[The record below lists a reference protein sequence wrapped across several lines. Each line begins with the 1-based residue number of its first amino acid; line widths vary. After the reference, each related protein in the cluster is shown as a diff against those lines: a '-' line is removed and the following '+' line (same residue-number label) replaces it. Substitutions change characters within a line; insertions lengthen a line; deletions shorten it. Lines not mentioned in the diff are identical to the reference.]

1 MQSRLLLKLCV
12 TVGVLLS
19 TMCLAGYAK
28 PAAPKSASKQP
39 VKPQISIESIDPKA
53 KDEYLTKLKEKVM
66 RFWTPAKG
74 EAAQVTVTM
83 RIHKDGHT
91 SWVRLKPKSSIDA
104 VNQAAEDA
112 LTYAGKFSNLPNGFP
127 EVIDVQLDFNSDYNP
142 TSGIGYSRPGRTI
155 LEKAANL
162 YSAGITRQ
170 HQGNMDGAIE
180 QLNQAIEL
188 TPHDGRVRD
197 ALVKLYMEKA
207 STQQGDS
214 ALETLHKALLLDA
227 RRAKIRTRYNEVLA
241 QLGKKDDFAE
251 HVAMARNY
259 VSQDKL
265 DDAISEY
272 GEAWT
277 KEKKPEVIIEINAA
291 CKLKK
296 NTAAFIK
303 WESAAKEHKSADV
316 KTAFEQAR
324 LAYEPLRDSFK
335 KYVADLTAST
345 QAKASSDS
353 QTSTGA
359 ATEEAKAPSD
369 SQAST
374 DAQPSSESNPAN
386 ESKLSSA
393 AQESLAELQRYA
405 NKDNVSDDF
414 PYAENA
420 SMFVTAKLIPL
431 RQVVVSTLMD
441 FTADWCGPSRW
452 LLPHLDQIA
461 KEYKGTIKVMRIDI
475 DANKAMA
482 ALYGVSAIPH
492 LVLVRGEDK
501 KRFESVGYMEL
512 DKLRAFVKNA
522 LIAP

>member
-1 MQSRLLLKLCV
+1 MKSRLVLKLCA
-12 TVGVLLS
+12 TIGLLLS
-19 TMCLAGYAK
+19 TMGLVGDAK
-28 PAAPKSASKQP
+28 PAAPKSSAKQP

-53 KDEYLTKLKEKVM
+53 KEEYLTKLKEKVM

-83 RIHKDGHT
+83 RVHKDGHL
-91 SWVRLKPKSSIDA
+91 SWIRLKPKSAIDA

-112 LTYAGKFSNLPNGFP
+112 LTYAGKFSALPNGFP
-127 EVIDVQLDFNSDYNP
+127 DLIDVQLDFNSDYNP
-142 TSGIGYSRPGRTI
+142 TSGIGYSRPGRTS
-155 LEKAANL
+155 LEKAASF

-170 HQGNMDGAIE
+170 HQGNVDGAIE

-197 ALVKLYMEKA
+197 ALVKLYLEKA
-207 STQQGDS
+207 AAQQGES
-214 ALETLHKALLLDA
+214 ALETLHKALLLDI
-227 RRAKIRTRYNEVLA
+227 RRAKTRTKYNEVLS

-251 HVAMARNY
+251 HIAMARNY
-259 VSQDKL
+259 VNQDKL

-296 NTAAFIK
+296 NAAAFVK

-335 KYVADLTAST
+335 KYVTELTAS
-345 QAKASSDS
+345 AEIKA
-353 QTSTGA
+353 Q
-359 ATEEAKAPSD
+359 SD

-374 DAQPSSESNPAN
+374 ETQPSSESKPA
-386 ESKLSSA
+386 SDTKLSSA
-393 AQESLAELQRYA
+393 AQESLSELKRYA
-405 NKDNVSDDF
+405 NKDNISDDF

-420 SMFVTAKLIPL
+420 SMFVTAKLVPL

-461 KEYKGTIKVMRIDI
+461 KEYQGKIKVVRIDI

-492 LVLVRGEDK
+492 LVFVRGEDK

-512 DKLRAFVKNA
+512 DKLRAFVNNA
-522 LIAP
+522 LTAP